1 MKEVLYK
8 FKNGEGDEFR
18 LRLVSDSRQFLS
30 EEMSSLVEKE
40 DFEFVEVDYFGNAD
54 RGGFG
59 SSGKRKLSENN

>member
-8 FKNGEGDEFR
+8 FKNSEGDEFR

-40 DFEFVEVDYFGNAD
+40 DF
-54 RGGFG
+54 
-59 SSGKRKLSENN
+59 